1 MCVPLGHRRTSRS
14 SRKEAIT
21 KSQVERII
29 NFKDFECEYSR
40 LSDSE
45 FSPYEGCRDNLLLIL
60 YDEETT
66 VKVADQR
73 FKVYKEGFQTIV
85 MDAPCFPAVILLR
98 IKE

>member
-29 NFKDFECEYSR
+29 NFKDFECEYRR

-73 FKVYKEGFQTIV
+73 FKVYKKGFKTIV